1 MNDTREAARA
11 HAKKV
16 KEGPKSPR
24 AETPLARANRLHFDG
39 TVEAYLEA
47 IVALTQ
53 RELSRHVA
61 YVKRIDEAEE

>member
-1 MNDTREAARA
+1 MEPKTG
-11 HAKKV
+11 AKNAEK
-16 KEGPKSPR
+16 PPR

-61 YVKRIDEAEE
+61 YVERAEEGA